1 MSDPRPTEA
10 DPDAAGDDEIEQDLE
25 TAGRPGTAA
34 EEAGIVDQQAAV
46 LEEMGEDPRSVE

>member
-1 MSDPRPTEA
+1 MTDTPSTT
-10 DPDAAGDDEIEQDLE
+10 DDQPVEQDEE

-46 LEEMGEDPRSVE
+46 LEDLEQSDDTREV